1 MKKFLSLILA
11 VVMIFS
17 VPTTTLMVNAASSN
31 TVKTSISKIESKAKG
46 FKVTYKKKSKIKGY
60 QIQYSTSSK
69 FKGSSTKIK
78 TITNYKTTS
87 ATISKL
93 KGCNV
98 KYYVRVRTY
107 KVSKGEKIYSS
118 WSKAKTVT
126 TLKHKYSKATCT
138 KAKTCKYCKKT
149 SGKKLG
155 HKYTNV
161 CDTKCNVCK
170 AKRTAPHKYSN
181 ACDIKCNICKAKRKA
196 PHKYTNAC
204 DTTCNLCKAKRTIK
218 HTYKAA
224 TCTKPKTCSVCKK
237 TSGKALGHSY
247 NKGVCKR
254 CKKTDYDLVTKEYS
268 GRWYLEGYADVCID
282 VTKYP
287 YYGALNIESH
297 NFSFPMDGVNSSSVA
312 KGYIIYPGKDSRI
325 DGWSSGIQILY
336 DNWDKS
342 LKKNKVVLGS
352 NYIEI
357 NNHKFV
363 KKKGTKD
370 RYYDTCY
377 KQALGTW
384 YLYNSPESS
393 IDIFTYPNEHLNID
407 NSEDFG
413 INTQKFNLLDFSTDI
428 SIYPAGGGRAD
439 CKADW
444 DKYGISIS
452 NGVLTITNSN
462 GTRKFSK
469 TKTYVK
475 VNAIFLDESK
485 LELFVDDTRK
495 LTATIMPSDAYYKDI
510 MWSSSNSSVA
520 TVSSNG
526 VVTAKSEGSAVV
538 TVKSND
544 GNYIAKCSVIVTIP
558 RVNGISL
565 NRNSIECN
573 KGDSETLTATI
584 TPSNSVDKTVT
595 WSSSDD
601 SIVTVS
607 SSGKIIAKKHGT
619 ATITVTT
626 KDGGYTATCTVV
638 VKQKPLKVSASIGIS
653 TRYTSN
659 SIQRGISV
667 TVQATDGSENYV
679 EYSIK
684 LYRNGTYIGEVSSKE
699 MFVTPLVNGT
709 YTAEVY
715 VKDSSGN
722 ETTAI
727 QTTTISY

>member
-170 AKRTAPHKYSN
+170 AKRTAPHKYTN
-181 ACDIKCNICKAKRKA
+181 ACDSTCNICKAKRKA

-204 DTTCNLCKAKRTIK
+204 DTKCNSCKATRTIK
-218 HTYKAA
+218 HSYKAA

-247 NKGVCKR
+247 SKGICKR
-254 CKKTDYDLVTKEYS
+254 CKKYNYADVETDIAGYYWYLDGYEYTYLHPTIIPWYDHQLLQWESKNIQIYKNKLTAYENYKYDAYSNIDVKAESNTHNTLLVNPLEFSDDLVRDYKMRVSENKLYMVVGGKEYS
-268 GRWYLEGYADVCID
+268 FTRRTTKKTVNIILKLEFEQVTAKVGEYIFLPVEISPFWEYHQIEVVEDASDDFSIAYHDRWYTSGDYPFGSGGDSSDGETTLIFYAQSVGER
-282 VTKYP
+282 T
-287 YYGALNIESH
+287 LNIR
-297 NFSFPMDGVNSSSVA
+297 V
-312 KGYIIYPGKDSRI
+312 
-325 DGWSSGIQILY
+325 
-336 DNWDKS
+336 
-342 LKKNKVVLGS
+342 
-352 NYIEI
+352 
-357 NNHKFV
+357 
-363 KKKGTKD
+363 KGTKKT
-370 RYYDTCY
+370 YQLKITV
-377 KQALGTW
+377 L
-384 YLYNSPESS
+384 PEKVTSV
-393 IDIFTYPNEHLNID
+393 T
-407 NSEDFG
+407 
-413 INTQKFNLLDFSTDI
+413 LDKSDI
-428 SIYPAGGGRAD
+428 SLYKG
-439 CKADW
+439 
-444 DKYGISIS
+444 
-452 NGVLTITNSN
+452 
-462 GTRKFSK
+462 
-469 TKTYVK
+469 
-475 VNAIFLDESK
+475 ES
-485 LELFVDDTRK
+485 ETV
-495 LTATIMPSDAYYKDI
+495 TAT
-510 MWSSSNSSVA
+510 V
-520 TVSSNG
+520 
-526 VVTAKSEGSAVV
+526 
-538 TVKSND
+538 
-544 GNYIAKCSVIVTIP
+544 
-558 RVNGISL
+558 L
-565 NRNSIECN
+565 
-573 KGDSETLTATI
+573 
-584 TPSNSVDKTVT
+584 PSNASNKDVT
-595 WSSSDD
+595 WSSSDP
-601 SIVTVS
+601 SIATVS

-667 TVQATDGSENYV
+667 TVQATDGSENYE

-722 ETTAI
+722 EATAI